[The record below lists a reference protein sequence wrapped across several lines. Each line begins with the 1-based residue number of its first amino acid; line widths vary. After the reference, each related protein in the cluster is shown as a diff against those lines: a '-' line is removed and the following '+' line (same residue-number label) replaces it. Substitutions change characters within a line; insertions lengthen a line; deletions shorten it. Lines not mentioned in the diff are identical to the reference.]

1 MKSNTGQDPN
11 KENSLMSRFS
21 IPHVLLLLAA
31 ALALP
36 TAANAQQAAPSTAGP
51 RTALQLHVDFFDRN
65 GDGIIHA
72 SETARGL
79 KAIGLPGG
87 SVGAWVTAQAI
98 HAGLPKTHGGGSWY
112 RPTSIDTAIIH
123 KGVHGSHTGA
133 YDENGNYV
141 HPKYLAIFQ
150 YDADGNDAIDS
161 KEMKAFHAGKKTKTG
176 NTASKAEFTVL
187 MLVAAEVDPNTGLK
201 QLSRETLRSLYDGSL
216 FYKLAEKVKAE
227 RAAAAKKRAEKRK
240 GFMDRLSSLWPF

>member
-1 MKSNTGQDPN
+1 
-11 KENSLMSRFS
+11 MSRTS
-21 IPHVLLLLAA
+21 LPYVLFLLATALSFPLA
-31 ALALP
+31 ADAQP
-36 TAANAQQAAPSTAGP
+36 TAPSTTPAP

-87 SVGAWVTAQAI
+87 SAGAWVTAQAI

-112 RPTSIDTAIIH
+112 RPTSIDTSIIH
-123 KGVHGSHTGA
+123 RGVHGSDTGA
-133 YDENGNYV
+133 YDDDGNYV

-161 KEMKAFHAGKKTKTG
+161 EEMKAFHAGKKTATG
-176 NTASKAEFTVL
+176 SAATKAEFTVL
-187 MLVAAEVDPNTGLK
+187 MLVAAEVNPTNGLK
-201 QLSRETLRSLYDGSL
+201 QLTRETLRSLYDGSL
-216 FYKLAEKVKAE
+216 FHKLEAKVTAE
-227 RAAAAKKRAEKRK
+227 REEAARKRAEARK
-240 GFMDRLSSLWPF
+240 GFMDRLSNLWPF